1 MPRLP
6 VHSVD
11 TAPEHSRDAL
21 KSLEAR
27 TGKVINIYGEM
38 AHSPAVLNAYMAMNE
53 AITAHSTLDGSTRQ
67 AIALAVAAV
76 NGCTYC
82 EAAHTVAGRAAG
94 LTDEQMLQIRRG
106 RVEGDDRL
114 AALMRVAREAA
125 TAQGEVSG
133 HAWSEA
139 LNAGWSDQEL
149 ADAFASLA
157 SNMFTNYFNH
167 YVGTELD
174 LPPAPEAS

>member
-21 KSLEAR
+21 KLLEAR

-38 AHSPAVLNAYMAMNE
+38 AHSPAVLNAYVAMNE
-53 AITAHSTLDGSTRQ
+53 AITAHSRLDESTRQ

-94 LTDEQMLQIRRG
+94 LTDEQMLQPSRRRRSARCAGDGGPGGGHGPG
-106 RVEGDDRL
+106 RGVRSRLERSVERRMVGP
-114 AALMRVAREAA
+114 
-125 TAQGEVSG
+125 G
-133 HAWSEA
+133 
-139 LNAGWSDQEL
+139 AG
-149 ADAFASLA
+149 
-157 SNMFTNYFNH
+157 
-167 YVGTELD
+167 
-174 LPPAPEAS
+174 